1 MKTMKTHILTL
12 ALAAIFGN
20 TAFAAFPAA
29 MPEFKNEKQLAT
41 WRAEQASKA
50 DTRTAEET
58 HAFYTG
64 KPYLGS
70 TGSYAFLY
78 RSYNPELARWT
89 SEDPS
94 GFPDGANG
102 SIYAPVPTIGLD
114 ALGLFYSGTAY
125 SRVLTDMAAWEA
137 MKAAG
142 GTLTSDAMNHADGT
156 TPGNW
161 TLSTAEDSLVKG
173 CADYTGNYYPS
184 VQKILGKSPADGP
197 MSTPVNHLLFT
208 KPSDEYYAFGHADLS
223 TSGTVTR
230 PAGKWQYDATVTLAD
245 TYSFAGYAG
254 ASFYTP
260 TALGYRLESHGYL
273 KAFTTSG
280 TWTDTWYE

>member
-1 MKTMKTHILTL
+1 MKFGASLFPISHHSPINETMKTHTMTL

-64 KPYLGS
+64 KPYVDS
-70 TGSYAFLY
+70 TGGYAFQY

-102 SIYAPVPTIGLD
+102 YISVNNQVTNEFDPNGLWQIKLVSGCSQNVNAYDGGIGCGVTTNGYLTADNTSFKAVSFSIGGFLLAFSSAEAQITG
-114 ALGLFYSGTAY
+114 S
-125 SRVLTDMAAWEA
+125 LTC
-137 MKAAG
+137 
-142 GTLTSDAMNHADGT
+142 TADGRIQCS
-156 TPGNW
+156 
-161 TLSTAEDSLVKG
+161 LSSPIDKGSSWPISSNVAVSATYENDQKEVDIGITFGGAVTAEGSIGFSGFSVSNSGVCTQKG
-173 CADYTGNYYPS
+173 FN
-184 VQKILGKSPADGP
+184 
-197 MSTPVNHLLFT
+197 
-208 KPSDEYYAFGHADLS
+208 
-223 TSGTVTR
+223 
-230 PAGKWQYDATVTLAD
+230 TLI
-245 TYSFAGYAG
+245 
-254 ASFYTP
+254 
-260 TALGYRLESHGYL
+260 
-273 KAFTTSG
+273 
-280 TWTDTWYE
+280 YEVE